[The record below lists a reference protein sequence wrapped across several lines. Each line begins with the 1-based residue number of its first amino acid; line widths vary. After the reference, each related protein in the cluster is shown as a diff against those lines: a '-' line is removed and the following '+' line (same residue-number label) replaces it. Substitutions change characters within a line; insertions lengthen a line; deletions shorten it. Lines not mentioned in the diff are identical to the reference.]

1 MFFIAFNSESY
12 LASFPFFAYNVLSGT
27 AILFIRKSAEIYPL
41 PDRKKLVSVIVLQ
54 MKAVCIMSRGRSN
67 FKMGTVEM
75 IVLFLLNKKDLYGY
89 QLSALIGRL
98 SGGNVE
104 VSEST
109 LYPTLYKLLKKEY
122 IQDIEVP
129 AGKRRVRV
137 YYHLNDSGRRR
148 LADLLEDYNT
158 LTEGIER
165 IFSCGEIP
173 DDEEERKPGRK
184 PKKAAKAAE
193 SAKPTSEPEVTASAA
208 EPVTTTSAAE
218 PVTTTSAA
226 EPDITEPAATENA
239 EPEPEKN
246 EKTAEKTEHQN
257 TETQES

>member
-41 PDRKKLVSVIVLQ
+41 LDRKKLVSVIVLQ

-218 PVTTTSAA
+218 P
-226 EPDITEPAATENA
+226 DITEPAATENA
-239 EPEPEKN
+239 ELEPEKN

>member
-1 MFFIAFNSESY
+1 
-12 LASFPFFAYNVLSGT
+12 
-27 AILFIRKSAEIYPL
+27 
-41 PDRKKLVSVIVLQ
+41 
-54 MKAVCIMSRGRSN
+54 
-67 FKMGTVEM
+67 MGTVEM
-75 IVLFLLNKKDLYGY
+75 IVLFLLDKKDLYGY
-89 QLSALIGRL
+89 QLSALIGKL

-137 YYHLNDSGRRR
+137 YYHLNDSGRQR

-158 LTEGIER
+158 LTDGIER
-165 IFSCGEIP
+165 IFSYGEIP

-184 PKKAAKAAE
+184 SKKAAEAAE
-193 SAKPTSEPEVTASAA
+193 SEESTETAAAA
-208 EPVTTTSAAE
+208 EPGIPE
-218 PVTTTSAA
+218 PVSEENA
-226 EPDITEPAATENA
+226 EPAATESA
-239 EPEPEKN
+239 EPEKDEKA
-246 EKTAEKTEHQN
+246 AEKTEHQN